1 MKSSSLALLLLLSAC
16 PPVLPDVDAGVT
28 TPLVFK
34 HAHNDYEHGRPLLD
48 ALAQGFE
55 SVEADIWLD
64 GADIGVSHG
73 GAPYVGSLSSLYLDP
88 LAQRIADNN
97 GSVHGDGKPF
107 FLWIDLKQG
116 SAELQTLL
124 ADQLSARE
132 WLTEFDDEGVVKQGA
147 VTVFLTGDDAGKK
160 SLVNRAAPRRFAR
173 DSNDFKSTDVPA
185 DGKWRAY
192 AVNYFAFMQWDGN
205 GNLPITQKRQLENLV
220 NGAHA
225 SGRVIR
231 IFSNPDT
238 PEYWR
243 AAKAAGVD
251 FVNTDKLEQ
260 LAQTFAE

>member
-107 FLWIDLKQG
+107 FLWVDLKQG
-116 SAELQTLL
+116 SAELQNVL
-124 ADQLSARE
+124 AAQLSACE
-132 WLTEFDDEGVVKQGA
+132 WLTEFDDDGVVKPGA
-147 VTVFLTGDDAGKK
+147 VTVFLTGDDAAKK
-160 SLVNRAAPRRFAR
+160 ALVSRAAPRRFAR
-173 DSNDFKSTDVPA
+173 DSNDYKTTDGAA
-185 DGKWRAY
+185 DGRWRAY
-192 AVNYFAFMQWDGN
+192 AVNYWAFMQWDGN
-205 GNLPITQKRQLENLV
+205 GKLPITQQRQLENLV

-225 SGRVIR
+225 NGRVIR

-238 PEYWR
+238 PGYWR

-251 FVNTDKLEQ
+251 FVNTDQLEQ